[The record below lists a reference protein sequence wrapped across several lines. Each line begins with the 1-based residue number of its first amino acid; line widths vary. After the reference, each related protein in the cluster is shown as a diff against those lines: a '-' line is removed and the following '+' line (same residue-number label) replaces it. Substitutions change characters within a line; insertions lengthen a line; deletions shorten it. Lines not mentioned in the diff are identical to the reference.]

1 VWDGGNYGTLY
12 TNHLLAGGLS
22 YASLSKWL
30 VGAAFEK
37 CIQYSNGTWACHL
50 SRSGGYQA
58 WVVWNVHGNTTY
70 QLNSAD
76 NLRQQR
82 TLSGGQ
88 TAISPISRISI
99 GPLPVL
105 VEGVGGS
112 PNIGSART
120 DFTASASPASATV
133 SAGQPAKFTLTLAPI
148 AKFNAVVSLSCTGAP
163 SGVVCTPSTA
173 SVSLKGSQPA
183 NVTFTISLAAVATSA
198 TNLPGG
204 GGGLIWTFATALF
217 LPMLIHFERSPQR
230 GRARL
235 RTLVWAL
242 LVVVLAIV
250 LASCGGGVSAN
261 SQGGVTTTAE
271 QGTFTVTLHAVSGAL
286 DHSRSVT
293 LTVR

>member
-1 VWDGGNYGTLY
+1 MWDGGNYGTLY
-12 TNHLLAGGLS
+12 TNHLLAGGVA
-22 YASLSKWL
+22 YTALSKWL
-30 VGAAFEK
+30 VGAAFDR
-37 CIQYSNGTWACHL
+37 CIQYGNGTWACHL
-50 SRSGGYQA
+50 SRSGGYQG

-70 QLNSAD
+70 QLNAAD
-76 NLRQQR
+76 NLKRQR

-88 TAISPISRISI
+88 TAISPSSRISI

-112 PNIGSART
+112 ANIGSGSS

-133 SAGQPAKFTLTLAPI
+133 SAGQPAKFTLKLVPTP
-148 AKFNAVVSLSCTGAP
+148 KFNAAVSLSCTGAP
-163 SGVVCTPSTA
+163 SGVVCTPSA
-173 SVSLKGSQPA
+173 GSVTLKGSQPA
-183 NVTFTISLAAVATSA
+183 NVTFTVSLAPGTTTA
-198 TNLPGG
+198 TNLLWG
-204 GGGLIWTFATALF
+204 GGGLIWTFATAFF

-230 GRARL
+230 GPARL

-242 LVVVLAIV
+242 LVVVLAII

-271 QGTFTVTLHAVSGAL
+271 QGTFKVILHAVSGTL